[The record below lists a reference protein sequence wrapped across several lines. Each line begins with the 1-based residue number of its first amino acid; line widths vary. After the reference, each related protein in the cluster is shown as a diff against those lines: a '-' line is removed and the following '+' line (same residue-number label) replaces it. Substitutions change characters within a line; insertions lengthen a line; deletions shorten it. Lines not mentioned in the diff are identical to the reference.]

1 MSDNKENNIFKILL
15 NDNNVNNYTKLYLI
29 LYQMNF
35 YKKNYIPNKLIAN
48 RLNIDIQDSRKL
60 LNVFKKKG
68 IIVIYYIGKKKYFKF
83 KDKKDTILD
92 ESDYKTNK
100 EIEFDFDYNWLEGE
114 D

>member
-29 LYQMNF
+29 LYQMNY
-35 YKKNYIPNKLIAN
+35 YKKNYIPNKLLAN
-48 RLNIDIQDSRKL
+48 KLGMQIRDVRRL

-83 KDKKDTILD
+83 KNKQDTILD
-92 ESDYKTNK
+92 VTNYKK
-100 EIEFDFDYNWLEGE
+100 DEEIEFDFDYNWLEGE
-114 D
+114 